1 MKLNSR
7 LFDRIRIA
15 AEEAEAPVEAAV
27 RLCEHPGCRAAGEFR
42 APKGRGREGQY
53 FRFCFEHVKEY
64 NATYNY
70 FTGMSDEAVAA
81 FQKEAVIGHR
91 PTWKVGVNSA
101 QARRATREGETAGP
115 RRHDPFGFFEEQAAR
130 RSRAGES
137 PDPQVGNAARAALDK
152 LGLDVAAEPPA
163 VKARYKELVKRLH
176 PDANG
181 GDRSREEHLAE
192 IIKAYNYLK
201 TVGRA

>member
-1 MKLNSR
+1 MNLNSR

-15 AEEAEAPVEAAV
+15 ADEPDANVAAEAPACDH
-27 RLCEHPGCRAAGEFR
+27 RGCRAAGEFR

-70 FTGMSDEAVAA
+70 FSGMSDDAVAA
-81 FQKEAVIGHR
+81 YQKEAVVGHR
-91 PTWKVGVNSA
+91 PTWKLGVNARNARKSA
-101 QARRATREGETAGP
+101 QEGAPQGP
-115 RRHDPFGFFEEQAAR
+115 RRDDPFEFFAEQAA
-130 RSRAGES
+130 AGRNA
-137 PDPQVGNAARAALDK
+137 PPQEAKLGNAARAALDK
-152 LGLDVAAEPPA
+152 LGLDATADRPA

-181 GDRSREEHLAE
+181 GDRSREERLAE

-201 TVGRA
+201 SIGRA

>member
-1 MKLNSR
+1 MNLNSR

-15 AEEAEAPVEAAV
+15 ADEPEPQGEAEA
-27 RLCEHPGCRAAGEFR
+27 RLCDHPDCLAAGEFR

-53 FRFCFEHVKEY
+53 FHFCFEHVKAY

-70 FTGMSDEAVAA
+70 FSGMSDEAVAA
-81 FQKEAVIGHR
+81 YQKEAVVGHR
-91 PTWKVGVNSA
+91 PTWKVGVNA
-101 QARRATREGETAGP
+101 HEARRAARGGRSRGP
-115 RRHDPFGFFEEQAAR
+115 RRHDPFDLFEEQAAEAR
-130 RSRAGES
+130 RPAAAE
-137 PDPQVGNAARAALDK
+137 PQVGNAARAAYEA
-152 LGLDVAAEPPA
+152 LGLEPSADQPA

-181 GDRSREEHLAE
+181 GDRSREERLTE

-201 TVGRA
+201 SIGRG